1 MNLAVQGVASV
12 VKRAVHAAGCEPAP
26 VATSAPDFCRT
37 CALSSA
43 CAMVGYGLSE
53 LSPLH
58 SLMEHLGP
66 YRAGAAVFRQGEAF
80 EAVYAVRSGV
90 VKTRQLDKN
99 GNERVLGF
107 YLPGEVIGLDAI
119 YPAQFPCDAI
129 ALEDAQFCRFSFPAV
144 SLLATRQPAVQKHL
158 FRLIGQRLGM
168 RRLLSGDYGADERMA
183 AFLVDLGDR
192 YAVRGFSATQ
202 FRLGMSRGD
211 IASYLCLAAETVSRT
226 LGRFRS
232 QGLIMLRG
240 RALVLQ
246 QPEALRRLGQNLL
259 AD

>member
-1 MNLAVQGVASV
+1 MA
-12 VKRAVHAAGCEPAP
+12 KRAAHAVRRGAPAAA
-26 VATSAPDFCRT
+26 VGAPDFCRT

-43 CAMVGYGLSE
+43 CAMVGYGLPE

-58 SLMEHLGP
+58 RLMEHLGP
-66 YRAGAAVFRQGEAF
+66 YRAGDAVFRQGDAF

-90 VKTRQLDKN
+90 VKTRQFDRS
-99 GNERVLGF
+99 GNEHVLGF
-107 YLPGEVIGLDAI
+107 HLPGEVIGLDAI
-119 YPAQFPCDAI
+119 YPARFPCDAI
-129 ALEDAQFCRFSFPAV
+129 ALEDAQFCRFSFPAM
-144 SLLATRQPAVQKHL
+144 SLLATEQPVVQKHL

-168 RRLLSGDYGADERMA
+168 RRLLSGDYSADERMA

-192 YAVRGFSATQ
+192 YAARGFSATL

-232 QGLIMLRG
+232 QGWIELRG

-246 QPEALRRLGQNLL
+246 QPGTLRELGRNLL